1 MNNKLYKTCFNIA
14 LLGAFAL
21 PWMQVNAQEITEDKK
36 SGYIEEITVRGVAG
50 DVNSLEHSMTVT
62 GFNESMIDELGIN
75 NNNDLEMMTP
85 GLQIGHESPD
95 SGHGNHIYLRGIG
108 SERHQEFFQ
117 DTAVATYVDGIYTD
131 SVYGLE
137 QGNLFDLSLI
147 HI

>member
-1 MNNKLYKTCFNIA
+1 MNNKLYKTCFNIV

-85 GLQIGHESPD
+85 GLQIGHESPC
-95 SGHGNHIYLRGIG
+95 LL
-108 SERHQEFFQ
+108 
-117 DTAVATYVDGIYTD
+117 YTSD
-131 SVYGLE
+131 AADE
-137 QGNLFDLSLI
+137 
-147 HI
+147 